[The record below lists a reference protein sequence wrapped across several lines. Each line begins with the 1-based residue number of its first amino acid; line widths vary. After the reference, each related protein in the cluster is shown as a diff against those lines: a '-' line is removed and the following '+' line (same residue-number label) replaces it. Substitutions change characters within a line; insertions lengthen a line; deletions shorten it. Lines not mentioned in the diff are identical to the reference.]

1 MIQSSLYRAL
11 NKGFDYQILA
21 CKDFKESELAKE
33 VISYFKPNTKA
44 ILFPEFRA
52 KKNDDLR
59 SFFEEFLQLLGG
71 LREFYQALENKQE
84 AIIIAPISALLHPLP
99 KKELLESFKITL
111 LEKYNLKDLKDKLF
125 YYGYEILDLVEVE
138 GEASFR
144 GDIVDIYAP
153 NSKAYRLS
161 FFDTECESIK
171 EFDPTTQMS
180 LKEDLLEI
188 EIPPTLF
195 SLDEPSYKD
204 LKTKVEQSPLN
215 SFSKDLTSFGL
226 WFLGEKANDLLHA
239 YKSVIS
245 PKALEEIQE
254 LASLNELDCERFKSL
269 KVLENAQGYE
279 DLEIHAHAL
288 EGFIALHSNHKIT
301 LLAPN
306 KTILDNVLG
315 TIKKSNMDNVLGTIE
330 KSNMECV
337 IAPFVLNFKTPD
349 GIFIS
354 LNSFERKKK
363 RQKSKLA
370 LNELNPGEWVVHDD
384 YGVGVF
390 SQLVQHSVLGS
401 KRDFLEIAY
410 LGEDKL
416 LLPVEN
422 LHLIARY
429 VAQSDSVPVKDRL
442 GKGSFLK
449 LKAKVRTKLLEIAG
463 KIIELAA
470 ERNLILGKKMDTH
483 LAELEVFKSHAGFEY
498 TSDQEKAIA
507 EISKDLSSKRVMD
520 RLLSGDVGFGKT
532 EVAMHAIFCAFLNGF
547 QSVLVVPT
555 TLLAHQHF
563 ETLRARFENFGVK
576 VARLD
581 RYASEKNKLLKAV
594 ELGLIDVLVGTHA
607 ILGAK
612 FKNLGLVVVDE
623 EHKFGVKQKEAL
635 KELSKSV
642 HFLSMSATP
651 IPRTLNMALS
661 QIKSISSLKTP
672 PTDRKPSR
680 TFLKEKNDELLK
692 EIIYRELRRNGQIF
706 YIHNH
711 IASISKVKTKLENL
725 IPKLKIAILHSQI
738 NANKSEEI
746 MLEFAKGNYQVLLCT
761 SIVESGIH
769 LPNAN
774 TIIIDNAQNFG
785 LADLHQLRGRV
796 GRGKKEGFCYFLIE
810 DQKSLNEQALKR
822 LLALEKNS
830 YLGSGESIAY
840 HDLEI
845 RGGGNLLGQDQSGHI
860 KNIGYALYTRMLEDA
875 IYELSG
881 GKKRLEKSVEIQLG
895 VSAFLNP
902 ELIASDSLRLDL
914 YRRLSLCENVDEVGQ
929 IHEEI
934 EDRFGKIDDLSAQ
947 FLQIIT
953 LKILAN
959 QLGILKLSNFN
970 QNITLTYSDEKK
982 ESLKAPSKDDND
994 ILETLL
1000 KHLRAQISLKQR

>member
-1 MIQSSLYRAL
+1 MIQSSLYKAL

-21 CKDFKESELAKE
+21 CKDFKESKLAKE
-33 VISYFKPNTKA
+33 VISYLKPNIKA
-44 ILFPEFRA
+44 VLFPEFRA

-84 AIIIAPISALLHPLP
+84 VIIIAPISALLHPLP

-144 GDIVDIYAP
+144 GDIVDIYIP

-161 FFDTECESIK
+161 FFDAECESIK
-171 EFDPTTQMS
+171 ELDPTTQMS

-226 WFLGEKANDLLHA
+226 WFLGEKAQDLLSV

-254 LASLNELDCERFKSL
+254 LASLNELDCERFKFL

-306 KTILDNVLG
+306 KTILDNAVSAL
-315 TIKKSNMDNVLGTIE
+315 E

-349 GIFIS
+349 RIFIS

-370 LNELNPGEWVVHDD
+370 LNELNAGEWVVHDD

-507 EISKDLSSKRVMD
+507 EISRDLSSHRVMD

-547 QSVLVVPT
+547 QSALVVPT

-581 RYASEKNKLLKAV
+581 RYIKTSEKSKLLKAV
-594 ELGLIDVLVGTHA
+594 ELGQVDALIGTHA
-607 ILGAK
+607 ILGTK
-612 FKNLGLVVVDE
+612 FKNLGLMVVDE

-661 QIKSISSLKTP
+661 QIKGISSLKTP

-692 EIIYRELRRNGQIF
+692 EIIYRELRRKGQIF

-711 IASISKVKTKLENL
+711 IASISKVKTKLEEL

-738 NANKSEEI
+738 NANESEEI

-810 DQKSLNEQALKR
+810 DQKNLNEQALKR

-934 EDRFGKIDDLSAQ
+934 EDRFGKMDDLSAQ

-959 QLGILKLSNFN
+959 QLGIIKLSNFN
-970 QNITLTYSDEKK
+970 QNITLTYSDEHK

-1000 KHLRAQISLKQR
+1000 KHLRAQISLKRR

>member
-11 NKGFDYQILA
+11 NKDFDYQILA
-21 CKDFKESELAKE
+21 CKDFKESKLAKE

-44 ILFPEFRA
+44 VLFPEFRA

-84 AIIIAPISALLHPLP
+84 TIIIAPISALLHPLP

-171 EFDPTTQMS
+171 ELDPTTQMS

-215 SFSKDLTSFGL
+215 SFSKDLASFGL
-226 WFLGEKANDLLHA
+226 WFLGEKANDLLHT
-239 YKSVIS
+239 YKSIIS

-254 LASLNELDCERFKSL
+254 LASLNELDDERFKLL

-306 KTILDNVLG
+306 KTILDNAISVLER
-315 TIKKSNMDNVLGTIE
+315 SNI
-330 KSNMECV
+330 ECV
-337 IAPFVLNFKTPD
+337 IAPFVLNFRTPD

-429 VAQSDSVPVKDRL
+429 VAQSDSVPAKDRL

-470 ERNLILGKKMDTH
+470 ERNLILGKKMDVH

-507 EISKDLSSKRVMD
+507 EISKDLSSHRVMD

-547 QSVLVVPT
+547 QSALVVPT

-581 RYASEKNKLLKAV
+581 RYIKTSEKNKLLKAV
-594 ELGLIDVLVGTHA
+594 ELGQVDALIGTHA
-607 ILGAK
+607 ILGTK

-635 KELSKSV
+635 KELSKNV

-661 QIKSISSLKTP
+661 QIKGISSLKTP

-810 DQKSLNEQALKR
+810 DQKNLNEQALKR

-970 QNITLTYSDEKK
+970 QNITLTYNDEHK

-1000 KHLRAQISLKQR
+1000 KHLRAQISLKRR

>member
-1 MIQSSLYRAL
+1 MIQSSLYGAL

-84 AIIIAPISALLHPLP
+84 VIIIAPISALLHPLP
-99 KKELLESFKITL
+99 KKELLESSKITL

-161 FFDTECESIK
+161 FFDMECESIK

-195 SLDEPSYKD
+195 SLNEQSYKD
-204 LKTKVEQSPLN
+204 LKTKVEQSPLS

-254 LASLNELDCERFKSL
+254 LASLNELDCERFKFL
-269 KVLENAQGYE
+269 KVLENPQGYE
-279 DLEIHAHAL
+279 DLEIHAYAL
-288 EGFIALHSNHKIT
+288 EGFIALHSHHKIT

-306 KTILDNVLG
+306 KTILDNAISAL
-315 TIKKSNMDNVLGTIE
+315 E
-330 KSNMECV
+330 KSHIECV

-370 LNELNPGEWVVHDD
+370 LNELNVGEWVVHDD

-410 LGEDKL
+410 FGEDKL

-429 VAQSDSVPVKDRL
+429 VAQSDSVPTKDRL

-449 LKAKVRTKLLEIAG
+449 LKAKVKTKLLEIAG

-507 EISKDLSSKRVMD
+507 EILKDLSSKRVMD

-547 QSVLVVPT
+547 QSALVVPT

-661 QIKSISSLKTP
+661 QIKGISSLKIP

-692 EIIYRELRRNGQIF
+692 EIIHRELRRNGQIF

-711 IASISKVKTKLENL
+711 IASISKVKTKLEDL

-738 NANKSEEI
+738 NAHESEET

-881 GKKRLEKSVEIQLG
+881 GKKRLEKSVEIQLS

-914 YRRLSLCENVDEVGQ
+914 YRRLSLCENTDEVGQ

-959 QLGILKLSNFN
+959 QLGIIKLSNFN
-970 QNITLTYSDEKK
+970 QNITITYSDEKK

-1000 KHLRAQISLKQR
+1000 KHLRAQISLKRH

>member
-195 SLDEPSYKD
+195 SLNEPSYKD

-245 PKALEEIQE
+245 PRALEEIQE
-254 LASLNELDCERFKSL
+254 LASLNELDGERFKFL
-269 KVLENAQGYE
+269 KVLENPQGYE

-288 EGFIALHSNHKIT
+288 ESFIALHSNRKIT

-306 KTILDNVLG
+306 KTILDNAISVL
-315 TIKKSNMDNVLGTIE
+315 E
-330 KSNMECV
+330 KSHIECV

-370 LNELNPGEWVVHDD
+370 LNELNAGEWVVHDD

-410 LGEDKL
+410 WGEDKL

-429 VAQSDSVPVKDRL
+429 VAQSDSVPTKDRL

-449 LKAKVRTKLLEIAG
+449 LKAKVKTKLLEIAS

-470 ERNLILGKKMDTH
+470 ERNLILGKKMGTH
-483 LAELEVFKSHAGFEY
+483 LAELEIFKSHAGFEY

-547 QSVLVVPT
+547 QSALVVPT

-661 QIKSISSLKTP
+661 QIKGISSLKIP

-692 EIIYRELRRNGQIF
+692 EIIHRELRRNGQIF

-711 IASISKVKTKLENL
+711 IASISKVKTKLEDL

-738 NANKSEEI
+738 NAHESEEI

-881 GKKRLEKSVEIQLG
+881 GKKRLEKSVEIQLS

-914 YRRLSLCENVDEVGQ
+914 YRRLSLCENTDEVGQ

-959 QLGILKLSNFN
+959 QLGIIKLSNFN
-970 QNITLTYSDEKK
+970 QNITITYSDEKK

-1000 KHLRAQISLKQR
+1000 KHLCAQISLKWH

>member
-1 MIQSSLYRAL
+1 MIQSSLYGAL

-84 AIIIAPISALLHPLP
+84 AIIIAPISTLLHPLP

-161 FFDTECESIK
+161 FFDMECESIK

-180 LKEDLLEI
+180 LKEDLLEV

-195 SLDEPSYKD
+195 SLNEQSYKD

-254 LASLNELDCERFKSL
+254 LTSLNELDNERFKFL
-269 KVLENAQGYE
+269 KVLENPQGYE

-288 EGFIALHSNHKIT
+288 ESFIALHSNRKIT

-306 KTILDNVLG
+306 KTILDNAISAL
-315 TIKKSNMDNVLGTIE
+315 E
-330 KSNMECV
+330 KSHIECV

-370 LNELNPGEWVVHDD
+370 LNELNAGEWVVHDD

-410 LGEDKL
+410 WGEDKL

-429 VAQSDSVPVKDRL
+429 VAQSDSVPIKDRL
-442 GKGSFLK
+442 GKGNFLK
-449 LKAKVRTKLLEIAG
+449 LKAKVKTKLLEIAS

-483 LAELEVFKSHAGFEY
+483 LAELEIFKSHAGFEY

-507 EISKDLSSKRVMD
+507 EISKDLSSKKVME

-547 QSVLVVPT
+547 QSALVVPT

-607 ILGAK
+607 IFCAK

-661 QIKSISSLKTP
+661 QIKGISSLKIP

-692 EIIYRELRRNGQIF
+692 EIIHRELRRNGQIF

-711 IASISKVKTKLENL
+711 IASISKVKTKLEDL

-738 NANKSEEI
+738 NAHESEEI

-881 GKKRLEKSVEIQLG
+881 GKKRLEKSVEIQLS

-914 YRRLSLCENVDEVGQ
+914 YRRLSLCENTDEVGQ

-959 QLGILKLSNFN
+959 QLGVIKLSNFN
-970 QNITLTYSDEKK
+970 QNITITYSDEKK

-1000 KHLRAQISLKQR
+1000 KHLRAQISLKRH

>member
-11 NKGFDYQILA
+11 NEGFDYQILA

-33 VISYFKPNTKA
+33 VISYFKPNIKA

-84 AIIIAPISALLHPLP
+84 TIIIAPISALLHPLP

-171 EFDPTTQMS
+171 ELDPTTQMS

-226 WFLGEKANDLLHA
+226 WFLGEKAQDLLSV

-254 LASLNELDCERFKSL
+254 LASLNELDCERFKFL

-288 EGFIALHSNHKIT
+288 EGFIALHSHHKIT

-306 KTILDNVLG
+306 KTILDNAISALER
-315 TIKKSNMDNVLGTIE
+315 S
-330 KSNMECV
+330 SMECV

-429 VAQSDSVPVKDRL
+429 VAQSDSVPAKDRL

-449 LKAKVRTKLLEIAG
+449 LKAKVRTKLLEIAS

-470 ERNLILGKKMDTH
+470 ERNLILGKKMDVH

-547 QSVLVVPT
+547 QSALVVPT

-563 ETLRARFENFGVK
+563 ETLRVRFENLGVK

-594 ELGLIDVLVGTHA
+594 ELGLVDVLVGTHA

-661 QIKSISSLKTP
+661 QIKGISSLKTP

-711 IASISKVKTKLENL
+711 IASISKVKTKLEEL

-934 EDRFGKIDDLSAQ
+934 EDRFGKMDDLSAQ

-970 QNITLTYSDEKK
+970 QNITLTYNNEHK

-1000 KHLRAQISLKQR
+1000 KHLRAQISLKRR

>member
-21 CKDFKESELAKE
+21 CKDFKESKLAKE
-33 VISYFKPNTKA
+33 VISYFKPNIKA
-44 ILFPEFRA
+44 VLFPEFRA

-84 AIIIAPISALLHPLP
+84 TIIIAPISALLHPLP

-171 EFDPTTQMS
+171 ELDPTTQMS

-195 SLDEPSYKD
+195 SLDESSYKD

-245 PKALEEIQE
+245 PRALEEIQE
-254 LASLNELDCERFKSL
+254 LASLNELDCERFNFL
-269 KVLENAQGYE
+269 KVLENVQGYE

-306 KTILDNVLG
+306 KTILDNAISTLER
-315 TIKKSNMDNVLGTIE
+315 SNI
-330 KSNMECV
+330 ECV

-349 GIFIS
+349 RIFIS

-390 SQLVQHSVLGS
+390 SQLIQHSVLGS

-429 VAQSDSVPVKDRL
+429 VAQSDSVPAKDRL

-547 QSVLVVPT
+547 QSALVVPT

-594 ELGLIDVLVGTHA
+594 ELGLVDVLVGTHA

-661 QIKSISSLKTP
+661 QIKGISSLKTP

-711 IASISKVKTKLENL
+711 IASISKVKTKLEGL

-738 NANKSEEI
+738 NANESEEI
-746 MLEFAKGNYQVLLCT
+746 MLEFAKGSYQVLLCT

-959 QLGILKLSNFN
+959 QLGIIKLSNFN

-1000 KHLRAQISLKQR
+1000 KHLRAQISLKRR

>member
-44 ILFPEFRA
+44 ILFPEFKA

-84 AIIIAPISALLHPLP
+84 TIIIAPISALLHPLP

-171 EFDPTTQMS
+171 EFDPITQMS

-254 LASLNELDCERFKSL
+254 LASLNELDGERFKSL

-288 EGFIALHSNHKIT
+288 EGFIALHSNRKIT

-306 KTILDNVLG
+306 KTILDNAISTLERSH
-315 TIKKSNMDNVLGTIE
+315 I
-330 KSNMECV
+330 ECV

-429 VAQSDSVPVKDRL
+429 VAQSDSVPIKDRL

-547 QSVLVVPT
+547 QSALVVPT

-594 ELGLIDVLVGTHA
+594 ELGLVDVLVGTHA

-661 QIKSISSLKTP
+661 QIKGISSLKTP

-711 IASISKVKTKLENL
+711 IASISKVKTKLEEL

-830 YLGSGESIAY
+830 YLGSGESVAY

-914 YRRLSLCENVDEVGQ
+914 YRRLSLCENTDEVGQ

-959 QLGILKLSNFN
+959 QLGIIKLSNFN
-970 QNITLTYSDEKK
+970 QNITITYSDEHK

-1000 KHLRAQISLKQR
+1000 KHLRAQISLKRR

>member
-171 EFDPTTQMS
+171 EFDPITQMS

-254 LASLNELDCERFKSL
+254 LASLNELDGERFKSL

-288 EGFIALHSNHKIT
+288 EGFIALHSHHKIT

-306 KTILDNVLG
+306 KTILDNAIGALER
-315 TIKKSNMDNVLGTIE
+315 SSIE
-330 KSNMECV
+330 RV

-390 SQLVQHSVLGS
+390 SQLIQHSVLGS

-410 LGEDKL
+410 WGEDKL

-429 VAQSDSVPVKDRL
+429 VAQSDSVPAKDRL

-547 QSVLVVPT
+547 QSALVVPT
-555 TLLAHQHF
+555 TLLVHQHF

-594 ELGLIDVLVGTHA
+594 ELGLVDVLVGTHA

-661 QIKSISSLKTP
+661 QIKGISSLKTP

-692 EIIYRELRRNGQIF
+692 EIICRELRRNGQIF

-711 IASISKVKTKLENL
+711 IASISKVKTKLEDL

-738 NANKSEEI
+738 NANESEEI

-914 YRRLSLCENVDEVGQ
+914 YRRLSLCENTDEVGQ

-959 QLGILKLSNFN
+959 QLGIIKLSNFN
-970 QNITLTYSDEKK
+970 QNITITYSDEKK

-1000 KHLRAQISLKQR
+1000 KHLRAQISLKWH

>member
-33 VISYFKPNTKA
+33 VISYFKPNIKA

-111 LEKYNLKDLKDKLF
+111 LEKYNLKDLKNKLF
-125 YYGYEILDLVEVE
+125 YYGYEIVDLVEVE

-144 GDIVDIYAP
+144 GDIVDIYVP

-161 FFDTECESIK
+161 FFDMECESIK

-180 LKEDLLEI
+180 LKEDWLEI

-204 LKTKVEQSPLN
+204 LKTKVEQSPFN

-245 PKALEEIQE
+245 PRALEEIQE
-254 LASLNELDCERFKSL
+254 LTSLNELDGERFKFL
-269 KVLENAQGYE
+269 KVLESPQGYE

-288 EGFIALHSNHKIT
+288 ESFIALHSNRKIT

-306 KTILDNVLG
+306 KTILDNAISAL
-315 TIKKSNMDNVLGTIE
+315 E
-330 KSNMECV
+330 KSHIECV

-370 LNELNPGEWVVHDD
+370 LNELNAGEWVVHDD

-410 LGEDKL
+410 WGEDKL

-429 VAQSDSVPVKDRL
+429 VAQSDSVPTKDRL

-449 LKAKVRTKLLEIAG
+449 LKAKVKTKLLEIAS

-483 LAELEVFKSHAGFEY
+483 LAELEIFKSHAGFEY

-507 EISKDLSSKRVMD
+507 EILKDLSSKRVMD

-532 EVAMHAIFCAFLNGF
+532 EVAMHAIFCVFLNGF
-547 QSVLVVPT
+547 QSALVVPT

-581 RYASEKNKLLKAV
+581 RYASGKNKLLKAV

-661 QIKSISSLKTP
+661 QIKSISSLKIP

-692 EIIYRELRRNGQIF
+692 EIIHRELRRNGQIF

-711 IASISKVKTKLENL
+711 IASISKVKTKLEDL

-738 NANKSEEI
+738 NAHESEET

-881 GKKRLEKSVEIQLG
+881 GKKRLEKSVEIQLS

-902 ELIASDSLRLDL
+902 ELIGSDSLRLDL
-914 YRRLSLCENVDEVGQ
+914 YRRLSLCENTDEVGQ

-959 QLGILKLSNFN
+959 QLGIIKLSNFN
-970 QNITLTYSDEKK
+970 QNITITYSDEKK

-1000 KHLRAQISLKQR
+1000 KHLRTQISLKRH

>member
-84 AIIIAPISALLHPLP
+84 TIIIAPISALLHPLP

-161 FFDTECESIK
+161 FFDMECESIK

-195 SLDEPSYKD
+195 SLNEQSYKD

-254 LASLNELDCERFKSL
+254 LASLNELDNERFKFL
-269 KVLENAQGYE
+269 KVLENPQGYE

-288 EGFIALHSNHKIT
+288 ESFIALHSNRKIT

-306 KTILDNVLG
+306 KTILDNAISTL
-315 TIKKSNMDNVLGTIE
+315 E
-330 KSNMECV
+330 KSHIECV

-370 LNELNPGEWVVHDD
+370 LNELNAGEWVVHDD

-410 LGEDKL
+410 WGEDKL

-429 VAQSDSVPVKDRL
+429 VAQSDSVPTKDRL

-449 LKAKVRTKLLEIAG
+449 LKAKVKTKLLEIAS

-483 LAELEVFKSHAGFEY
+483 LAELEIFKSHAGFEY

-547 QSVLVVPT
+547 QSALVVPT

-563 ETLRARFENFGVK
+563 ETLRTRFENFGVK

-607 ILGAK
+607 IFCTK

-661 QIKSISSLKTP
+661 QIKGISSLKIP

-692 EIIYRELRRNGQIF
+692 EIIHRELRRNGQIF

-711 IASISKVKTKLENL
+711 IASISKVKTKLEDL

-738 NANKSEEI
+738 NAHESEET

-881 GKKRLEKSVEIQLG
+881 GKKRLEKSVEIQLS

-914 YRRLSLCENVDEVGQ
+914 YRRLSLCENTDEVGQ

-959 QLGILKLSNFN
+959 QLGIIKLSNFN
-970 QNITLTYSDEKK
+970 QNITITYSGEKK

-1000 KHLRAQISLKQR
+1000 KHLHAQISLKRH

>member
-21 CKDFKESELAKE
+21 CKDFKESKLAKE
-33 VISYFKPNTKA
+33 VISYFKPNIKA
-44 ILFPEFRA
+44 VLFPEFRA

-84 AIIIAPISALLHPLP
+84 TIIIAPISALLHPLP

-171 EFDPTTQMS
+171 EFDPITQMS

-254 LASLNELDCERFKSL
+254 LASLNELDGERFKSL

-306 KTILDNVLG
+306 KTILDNAISVL
-315 TIKKSNMDNVLGTIE
+315 E
-330 KSNMECV
+330 KSHIECV

-390 SQLVQHSVLGS
+390 SQLIQHSVLGS

-429 VAQSDSVPVKDRL
+429 VAQSDSVPAKDRL

-449 LKAKVRTKLLEIAG
+449 LKAKVRAKLLEIAG

-483 LAELEVFKSHAGFEY
+483 LAELEVFKSRAGFEY

-547 QSVLVVPT
+547 QSTLVVPT

-594 ELGLIDVLVGTHA
+594 ELGQVDALIGTHA

-661 QIKSISSLKTP
+661 QIKGISSLKTP

-711 IASISKVKTKLENL
+711 IASISKVKTKLEEL

-860 KNIGYALYTRMLEDA
+860 KNIGYALYTHMLEDA

-959 QLGILKLSNFN
+959 QLGIIKLSNFN
-970 QNITLTYSDEKK
+970 QNITLTYSDEHDEHK

-1000 KHLRAQISLKQR
+1000 KHLRAQISLKRR

>member
-33 VISYFKPNTKA
+33 VISYFKPNIKA

-84 AIIIAPISALLHPLP
+84 TIIIAPISALLHPLP

-144 GDIVDIYAP
+144 GDIVDIYVP

-161 FFDTECESIK
+161 FFDAECESIK
-171 EFDPTTQMS
+171 ELDPTTQMS

-226 WFLGEKANDLLHA
+226 WFLGEKAQGLLSV

-245 PKALEEIQE
+245 PRALEEIQE
-254 LASLNELDCERFKSL
+254 LASLNELDCECFKFL

-288 EGFIALHSNHKIT
+288 ESFIALHSNHKIT

-315 TIKKSNMDNVLGTIE
+315 TIE
-330 KSNMECV
+330 KSSMECV

-370 LNELNPGEWVVHDD
+370 LNELNAGEWVVHDD

-449 LKAKVRTKLLEIAG
+449 LKAKVRAKLLEIAG

-470 ERNLILGKKMDTH
+470 ERNLILGKKMDVH
-483 LAELEVFKSHAGFEY
+483 LAELEVFKSHTGFEY

-507 EISKDLSSKRVMD
+507 EISRDLSSHRVMD

-547 QSVLVVPT
+547 QSALVVPT

-594 ELGLIDVLVGTHA
+594 ELGQVDVLVGTHA

-661 QIKSISSLKTP
+661 QIKGISSLKTP

-692 EIIYRELRRNGQIF
+692 EIIHRELRRNGQIF

-711 IASISKVKTKLENL
+711 IASISKVKTKLEEL

-738 NANKSEEI
+738 NANESEEI

-810 DQKSLNEQALKR
+810 DQKNLNEQALKR

-959 QLGILKLSNFN
+959 QLGIIKLSNFN
-970 QNITLTYSDEKK
+970 QNITLTYSDEHK

-1000 KHLRAQISLKQR
+1000 KHLRAQISLKRR

>member
-1 MIQSSLYRAL
+1 MIQSSLYGAL

-161 FFDTECESIK
+161 FFDMECESIK

-254 LASLNELDCERFKSL
+254 LASLNELDGERFKFL
-269 KVLENAQGYE
+269 KVLENPQGYE

-288 EGFIALHSNHKIT
+288 ESFIALHSNRKIT

-306 KTILDNVLG
+306 KTILDNAISAL
-315 TIKKSNMDNVLGTIE
+315 E
-330 KSNMECV
+330 KSHIECV

-370 LNELNPGEWVVHDD
+370 LNELNAGEWVVHDD

-410 LGEDKL
+410 WGEDKL

-429 VAQSDSVPVKDRL
+429 VAQSDSVPTKDRL

-449 LKAKVRTKLLEIAG
+449 LKAKVKTKLLEIAS

-507 EISKDLSSKRVMD
+507 EISKDLSSNRVMD

-547 QSVLVVPT
+547 QSALVVPT
-555 TLLAHQHF
+555 TLLVHQHF

-607 ILGAK
+607 IFCTK

-661 QIKSISSLKTP
+661 QIKGISSLKIP

-692 EIIYRELRRNGQIF
+692 EIIHRELRRNGQIF

-711 IASISKVKTKLENL
+711 IASISKVKTKLEDL

-738 NANKSEEI
+738 NAHESEEI

-881 GKKRLEKSVEIQLG
+881 GKKRLEKSVEIQLS

-914 YRRLSLCENVDEVGQ
+914 YRRLSLCENTDEVGQ

-959 QLGILKLSNFN
+959 QLGIIKLSNFN
-970 QNITLTYSDEKK
+970 QNITITYSDEKK

-1000 KHLRAQISLKQR
+1000 KHLRAQISLKRH

>member
-1 MIQSSLYRAL
+1 MIQSSLYGAL

-161 FFDTECESIK
+161 FFDMECESIK

-195 SLDEPSYKD
+195 SLNEQSYKD

-254 LASLNELDCERFKSL
+254 LTSLNELDGERFKFL
-269 KVLENAQGYE
+269 KVLENPQGYE

-288 EGFIALHSNHKIT
+288 ESFIALHSNRKIT

-306 KTILDNVLG
+306 KTILDNAISAL
-315 TIKKSNMDNVLGTIE
+315 E
-330 KSNMECV
+330 KSHIECV

-363 RQKSKLA
+363 RQKSKLS
-370 LNELNPGEWVVHDD
+370 LNELNAGEWVVHDD

-410 LGEDKL
+410 WGEDKL

-429 VAQSDSVPVKDRL
+429 VAQSDSVPTKDRL

-449 LKAKVRTKLLEIAG
+449 LKAKVKTKLLEIAG

-547 QSVLVVPT
+547 QSALVVPT

-607 ILGAK
+607 IFCAK

-661 QIKSISSLKTP
+661 QIKGISSLKIP

-692 EIIYRELRRNGQIF
+692 EIIHRELRRNGQIF

-711 IASISKVKTKLENL
+711 IASISKVKTKLEDL

-738 NANKSEEI
+738 SAHESEEI

-860 KNIGYALYTRMLEDA
+860 KNIGYVLYTRMLEDA

-881 GKKRLEKSVEIQLG
+881 GKKRLEKSVEIQLS

-914 YRRLSLCENVDEVGQ
+914 YRRLSLCENIDEVGQ

-959 QLGILKLSNFN
+959 QLGIIKLSNFN
-970 QNITLTYSDEKK
+970 QNITIAYSDEKK

-1000 KHLRAQISLKQR
+1000 KHLRAQISLKRH

>member
-21 CKDFKESELAKE
+21 CKDLKESELAKE

-59 SFFEEFLQLLGG
+59 SFFEEFLQLLGD

-84 AIIIAPISALLHPLP
+84 TIIIAPISALLHPLP

-125 YYGYEILDLVEVE
+125 YYGYEIVDLVEVE

-180 LKEDLLEI
+180 LKEDWLEI

-204 LKTKVEQSPLN
+204 LKTKVEQSPFN

-254 LASLNELDCERFKSL
+254 LASLNELDCERFKLL
-269 KVLENAQGYE
+269 KVLENPQGYE

-288 EGFIALHSNHKIT
+288 ESFIALHSNRKIT

-306 KTILDNVLG
+306 KTILDNAVSALERNN
-315 TIKKSNMDNVLGTIE
+315 I
-330 KSNMECV
+330 ECV
-337 IAPFVLNFKTPD
+337 IAPFVLNFKTHD

-410 LGEDKL
+410 WGEDKL

-429 VAQSDSVPVKDRL
+429 VAQSDSVPIKDRL

-449 LKAKVRTKLLEIAG
+449 LKAKVRTKLLETAG

-470 ERNLILGKKMDTH
+470 ERNLILGKKMETH

-547 QSVLVVPT
+547 QSALVVPT

-594 ELGLIDVLVGTHA
+594 ELGQIDVLVGTHA

-651 IPRTLNMALS
+651 IPRTLNMVLS
-661 QIKSISSLKTP
+661 QIKGISSLKTP

-711 IASISKVKTKLENL
+711 IASISKVKTKLEEL

-738 NANKSEEI
+738 NANESEEI

-830 YLGSGESIAY
+830 YLGSGESVAY

-914 YRRLSLCENVDEVGQ
+914 YRRLSLCENTDEVGQ

-959 QLGILKLSNFN
+959 QLGIIKLSNFN
-970 QNITLTYSDEKK
+970 QNITITYSDEKK

-1000 KHLRAQISLKQR
+1000 KHLRAQISLKRR

>member
-84 AIIIAPISALLHPLP
+84 TIIIAPISALLHPLP

-161 FFDTECESIK
+161 FFDMECESIK

-195 SLDEPSYKD
+195 SLDERSYKD

-245 PKALEEIQE
+245 PRALEEIQE
-254 LASLNELDCERFKSL
+254 LASLNELDNERFKFL
-269 KVLENAQGYE
+269 KVLENPQGYE

-288 EGFIALHSNHKIT
+288 ESYIALHSNRKIT

-306 KTILDNVLG
+306 KTILDNAISAL
-315 TIKKSNMDNVLGTIE
+315 E
-330 KSNMECV
+330 KSHIECV

-370 LNELNPGEWVVHDD
+370 LNELNAGEWVVHDD

-410 LGEDKL
+410 WGEDKL

-429 VAQSDSVPVKDRL
+429 VAQSDSVPIKDRL

-449 LKAKVRTKLLEIAG
+449 LKAKVKTKLLEIAS

-547 QSVLVVPT
+547 QSALVVPT

-581 RYASEKNKLLKAV
+581 RYIKTSEKNKLLKAV
-594 ELGLIDVLVGTHA
+594 ELGQIDALIGTHA
-607 ILGAK
+607 IFCTK
-612 FKNLGLVVVDE
+612 FKNLGLMVVDE

-661 QIKSISSLKTP
+661 QIKGISSLKTP

-711 IASISKVKTKLENL
+711 IASISKVKTKLEDL

-738 NANKSEEI
+738 SAHESEEI

-810 DQKSLNEQALKR
+810 DQKSLNEQSLKR

-881 GKKRLEKSVEIQLG
+881 GKKRLEKSVEIQLS

-914 YRRLSLCENVDEVGQ
+914 YRRLSLCENTDEVGQ

-959 QLGILKLSNFN
+959 QLGIIKLSNFN
-970 QNITLTYSDEKK
+970 QNITITYSDEKK

-994 ILETLL
+994 ILGTLL
-1000 KHLRAQISLKQR
+1000 KHLRAQISLKRH

>member
-21 CKDFKESELAKE
+21 CKDFKESRLAKE

-44 ILFPEFRA
+44 VLFPEFRA

-171 EFDPTTQMS
+171 ELDPTTQMS
-180 LKEDLLEI
+180 LKEELLEI

-245 PKALEEIQE
+245 PRALEEIQE
-254 LASLNELDCERFKSL
+254 LAGLNELDYERFKFL

-306 KTILDNVLG
+306 KTILDNAISAL
-315 TIKKSNMDNVLGTIE
+315 E
-330 KSNMECV
+330 KSSMECV

-429 VAQSDSVPVKDRL
+429 VAQSDSVPAKDRL

-449 LKAKVRTKLLEIAG
+449 LKAKVRAKLLEIAG

-470 ERNLILGKKMDTH
+470 ERNLILGKKMDVH

-532 EVAMHAIFCAFLNGF
+532 EVAMHAIFCTFLNGF
-547 QSVLVVPT
+547 QSALVVPT

-594 ELGLIDVLVGTHA
+594 GLGQVDVLVGTHA

-612 FKNLGLVVVDE
+612 FKNLGLMVVDE

-661 QIKSISSLKTP
+661 QIKGISSLKTP

-711 IASISKVKTKLENL
+711 IASISKVKTKLEGL

-830 YLGSGESIAY
+830 YLGSGESVAY

-914 YRRLSLCENVDEVGQ
+914 YRRLSLCENTDEVGQ

-959 QLGILKLSNFN
+959 QLGIIKLSNFN
-970 QNITLTYSDEKK
+970 QNITLTYNDEHK

-1000 KHLRAQISLKQR
+1000 KHLHAQISLKRR

>member
-1 MIQSSLYRAL
+1 MIQSSLYGAL
-11 NKGFDYQILA
+11 NKGFDYQIFA

-195 SLDEPSYKD
+195 SLNEQSYKD

-254 LASLNELDCERFKSL
+254 LASLNELDGERFKFL
-269 KVLENAQGYE
+269 KVLENVQGYE

-288 EGFIALHSNHKIT
+288 ESFIALHSNRKIT

-306 KTILDNVLG
+306 KTILDNAISVL
-315 TIKKSNMDNVLGTIE
+315 E
-330 KSNMECV
+330 KSHIECV

-410 LGEDKL
+410 WGEDKL

-449 LKAKVRTKLLEIAG
+449 LKAKVKTKLLEIAS

-483 LAELEVFKSHAGFEY
+483 LAELEIFKSHAGFEY

-547 QSVLVVPT
+547 QSALVVPT

-607 ILGAK
+607 IFCAK

-661 QIKSISSLKTP
+661 QIKGISSLKIP

-692 EIIYRELRRNGQIF
+692 EIIHRELRRNGQIF

-711 IASISKVKTKLENL
+711 IASISKVKTKLEDL

-738 NANKSEEI
+738 SAHESEEI

-881 GKKRLEKSVEIQLG
+881 GKKRLEKSVEIQLS

-914 YRRLSLCENVDEVGQ
+914 YRRLSLCENIDEVGQ

-959 QLGILKLSNFN
+959 QLGIIKLSNFN
-970 QNITLTYSDEKK
+970 QNITIAYSDEKK

-1000 KHLRAQISLKQR
+1000 KHLRAQISLKRH

>member
-21 CKDFKESELAKE
+21 CKDFKESKLAKE

-71 LREFYQALENKQE
+71 LREFYQALEDKQE
-84 AIIIAPISALLHPLP
+84 VIIIAPISALLHPLP

-171 EFDPTTQMS
+171 ELDPTTQMS

-226 WFLGEKANDLLHA
+226 WFLGEKAQDLPSV

-245 PKALEEIQE
+245 PRALEEIQE
-254 LASLNELDCERFKSL
+254 LASLNELDYERFKSL

-288 EGFIALHSNHKIT
+288 EGFIALHSNRKIT

-306 KTILDNVLG
+306 KTILDNAISALERSS
-315 TIKKSNMDNVLGTIE
+315 I
-330 KSNMECV
+330 ECV

-429 VAQSDSVPVKDRL
+429 VAQSDSVPAKDRL

-449 LKAKVRTKLLEIAG
+449 LKAKVKTKLLEIAG

-507 EISKDLSSKRVMD
+507 EISKDLSSRRVMD

-547 QSVLVVPT
+547 QSALVVPT

-563 ETLRARFENFGVK
+563 ETLRARFENFGVR

-594 ELGLIDVLVGTHA
+594 ELGLVDVLVGTHA
-607 ILGAK
+607 ILGTK

-661 QIKSISSLKTP
+661 QIKGISSLKTP

-711 IASISKVKTKLENL
+711 IASISKVKTKLEDL

-738 NANKSEEI
+738 NANESEEI

-895 VSAFLNP
+895 VNAFLNP

-914 YRRLSLCENVDEVGQ
+914 YRRLSLCENTDEVGQ

-959 QLGILKLSNFN
+959 QLGIIKLSNFN
-970 QNITLTYSDEKK
+970 QNITLTYGDEKK

-1000 KHLRAQISLKQR
+1000 KHLRAQIFLKRR

>member
-21 CKDFKESELAKE
+21 CKNFKESELAKE
-33 VISYFKPNTKA
+33 VISYFKPNIKA

-84 AIIIAPISALLHPLP
+84 TIIIAPISALLHPLP

-171 EFDPTTQMS
+171 ELDPTTQMS

-254 LASLNELDCERFKSL
+254 LASLNELDYERFKFL

-288 EGFIALHSNHKIT
+288 EGFIALHSHHKIT

-306 KTILDNVLG
+306 KTILDNAISALER
-315 TIKKSNMDNVLGTIE
+315 SNI
-330 KSNMECV
+330 ECV

-429 VAQSDSVPVKDRL
+429 VAQSDSVPAKDRL

-470 ERNLILGKKMDTH
+470 ERNLILGKKMDVH

-547 QSVLVVPT
+547 QSALVVPT

-594 ELGLIDVLVGTHA
+594 ELGQVDALIGTHA

-661 QIKSISSLKTP
+661 QIKGISSLKTP

-692 EIIYRELRRNGQIF
+692 EIIHRELRRNGQIF

-711 IASISKVKTKLENL
+711 IASISKVKTKLEEL

-738 NANKSEEI
+738 NANESEEI

-914 YRRLSLCENVDEVGQ
+914 YRRLSLCENTDEVGQ

-959 QLGILKLSNFN
+959 QLGIIKLSNFN
-970 QNITLTYSDEKK
+970 QNITITYSGEKK
-982 ESLKAPSKDDND
+982 EGLKAPSKDDND

-1000 KHLRAQISLKQR
+1000 KHLHAQISLKRR

>member
-1 MIQSSLYRAL
+1 MIQSSLYKAL
-11 NKGFDYQILA
+11 NEGFDYQILA

-33 VISYFKPNTKA
+33 VISYVKPNIKA
-44 ILFPEFRA
+44 VLFPEFRA

-84 AIIIAPISALLHPLP
+84 TIIIAPISALLHPLP

-171 EFDPTTQMS
+171 ELDPTTQMS

-226 WFLGEKANDLLHA
+226 WFLGEKAQDLLSV

-245 PKALEEIQE
+245 PRALEEIQE
-254 LASLNELDCERFKSL
+254 LASLNELDDERFKFL

-315 TIKKSNMDNVLGTIE
+315 AIE
-330 KSNMECV
+330 KSSMECV

-370 LNELNPGEWVVHDD
+370 LNELNAGEWVVHDD

-470 ERNLILGKKMDTH
+470 ERNLILGKKMDVH

-547 QSVLVVPT
+547 QSALVVPT

-594 ELGLIDVLVGTHA
+594 ELGLVDVLVGTHA

-661 QIKSISSLKTP
+661 QIKGISSLKTP

-711 IASISKVKTKLENL
+711 IASISKVKTKLEEL

-738 NANKSEEI
+738 NANESEEI

-774 TIIIDNAQNFG
+774 TIIIDNVQNFG

-881 GKKRLEKSVEIQLG
+881 GKKRLEKSVEIQLS

-914 YRRLSLCENVDEVGQ
+914 YRRLSLCENTDEVGQ

-959 QLGILKLSNFN
+959 QLGIIKLSNFN
-970 QNITLTYSDEKK
+970 QNITITYSDEHK

-1000 KHLRAQISLKQR
+1000 KHLRAQISLKRR

>member
-1 MIQSSLYRAL
+1 MIQSSLYGAL

-99 KKELLESFKITL
+99 KKELLESFKIIL

-161 FFDTECESIK
+161 FFDMECESIK

-195 SLDEPSYKD
+195 SLNEQSYKD

-254 LASLNELDCERFKSL
+254 LASLNELDGERFKFL
-269 KVLENAQGYE
+269 KVLENPQGYE

-288 EGFIALHSNHKIT
+288 ESFIALHSNRKIT

-306 KTILDNVLG
+306 KTILDNAISAL
-315 TIKKSNMDNVLGTIE
+315 E
-330 KSNMECV
+330 KSHIECV

-370 LNELNPGEWVVHDD
+370 LNELNAGEWVVHDD

-410 LGEDKL
+410 WGEDKL

-429 VAQSDSVPVKDRL
+429 VAQSDSVPIKDRL

-449 LKAKVRTKLLEIAG
+449 LKAKVKTKLLEIAS

-547 QSVLVVPT
+547 QSALVVPT

-607 ILGAK
+607 IFCAK

-661 QIKSISSLKTP
+661 QIKGISSLKIP

-692 EIIYRELRRNGQIF
+692 EIIHRELRRNGQIF

-711 IASISKVKTKLENL
+711 IASISKVKTKLEDL

-738 NANKSEEI
+738 STHESEEI

-774 TIIIDNAQNFG
+774 TIIIDNVQNFG

-830 YLGSGESIAY
+830 YLGSGESVAY
-840 HDLEI
+840 HDLDI

-881 GKKRLEKSVEIQLG
+881 GKKRLEKSVEIQLS

-914 YRRLSLCENVDEVGQ
+914 YRRLSLCENTDEVGQ

-959 QLGILKLSNFN
+959 QLGIIKLSNFN
-970 QNITLTYSDEKK
+970 QNITITYSDEKK

-1000 KHLRAQISLKQR
+1000 KHLRAQISLKRH

>member
-21 CKDFKESELAKE
+21 CKDFKESKLAKE
-33 VISYFKPNTKA
+33 VISYFKPNIKA
-44 ILFPEFRA
+44 VLFPEFRA

-84 AIIIAPISALLHPLP
+84 TIIIAPISALLHPLP

-171 EFDPTTQMS
+171 ELDPTTQMS

-204 LKTKVEQSPLN
+204 LKTKVEQSSLN

-226 WFLGEKANDLLHA
+226 WFLGEKAQDLLSV

-245 PKALEEIQE
+245 PRALEEIQE
-254 LASLNELDCERFKSL
+254 LASLNELNYERFKFL

-288 EGFIALHSNHKIT
+288 ESFIALHSNHKIT

-306 KTILDNVLG
+306 KTILDNAISAL
-315 TIKKSNMDNVLGTIE
+315 E
-330 KSNMECV
+330 KNSIECV

-370 LNELNPGEWVVHDD
+370 LNELNAGEWVVHDD

-429 VAQSDSVPVKDRL
+429 VAQSDSVPAKDRL

-449 LKAKVRTKLLEIAG
+449 LKAKVRTKLLEIAS

-470 ERNLILGKKMDTH
+470 ERNLILGKKMDVH

-547 QSVLVVPT
+547 QSALVVPT

-594 ELGLIDVLVGTHA
+594 ELGLVDVLVGTHA

-661 QIKSISSLKTP
+661 QIKGISSLKTP

-711 IASISKVKTKLENL
+711 IASISKVKTKLEEL

-738 NANKSEEI
+738 NANESEEI

-830 YLGSGESIAY
+830 YLGSGESVAY

-860 KNIGYALYTRMLEDA
+860 KNIGYVLYTRMLEDA

-914 YRRLSLCENVDEVGQ
+914 YRRLSLCENTDEVGQ

-959 QLGILKLSNFN
+959 QLGIIKLSNFN
-970 QNITLTYSDEKK
+970 QNITITYSDEKK

-1000 KHLRAQISLKQR
+1000 KHLRAQISLKWR

>member
-33 VISYFKPNTKA
+33 VISYFKPHIKA
-44 ILFPEFRA
+44 VLFPEFRA

-84 AIIIAPISALLHPLP
+84 VIIIAPIGALLHPLP

-171 EFDPTTQMS
+171 ELDPTTQMS

-226 WFLGEKANDLLHA
+226 WFLGEKAQDLLSV

-245 PKALEEIQE
+245 PRALEEIQE
-254 LASLNELDCERFKSL
+254 LASLNELDYERFKFL

-288 EGFIALHSNHKIT
+288 EGFIALHSNRKIM

-315 TIKKSNMDNVLGTIE
+315 AIE
-330 KSNMECV
+330 KSSMECV

-429 VAQSDSVPVKDRL
+429 VAQSDSVPAKDRL

-449 LKAKVRTKLLEIAG
+449 LKAKVRTKLLEIAS

-470 ERNLILGKKMDTH
+470 ERNLILGKKMDVH

-507 EISKDLSSKRVMD
+507 EISRDLSSKRVMD

-547 QSVLVVPT
+547 QSALVVPT

-594 ELGLIDVLVGTHA
+594 ELGLIDALIGTHA

-661 QIKSISSLKTP
+661 QIKGISSLKTP

-692 EIIYRELRRNGQIF
+692 EIIHRELRRNGQIF

-738 NANKSEEI
+738 NANESEEI

-881 GKKRLEKSVEIQLG
+881 GKKRLEKSVEIQLS

-959 QLGILKLSNFN
+959 QLGIIKLSNFN
-970 QNITLTYSDEKK
+970 QNITLTYNNEHK

-1000 KHLRAQISLKQR
+1000 KHLRAQISLKRR

>member
-21 CKDFKESELAKE
+21 CKDFKESKLAKE
-33 VISYFKPNTKA
+33 VISYFKPNIKA
-44 ILFPEFRA
+44 VLFPEFRV

-84 AIIIAPISALLHPLP
+84 TIIIAPISALLHPLP

-195 SLDEPSYKD
+195 SLDESSYKD

-245 PKALEEIQE
+245 PRALEEIQE
-254 LASLNELDCERFKSL
+254 LASLNELNYERFKFL

-288 EGFIALHSNHKIT
+288 EGFIALHSHHKIT

-306 KTILDNVLG
+306 KTILDNAISVL
-315 TIKKSNMDNVLGTIE
+315 E
-330 KSNMECV
+330 KSNIECV

-390 SQLVQHSVLGS
+390 SQLVQHSILGS

-594 ELGLIDVLVGTHA
+594 ELGQVDALIGTHA

-661 QIKSISSLKTP
+661 QIKGISSLKTP

-711 IASISKVKTKLENL
+711 IASISKVKTKLEEL

-738 NANKSEEI
+738 NAYKSEEI

-914 YRRLSLCENVDEVGQ
+914 YRRLSLCENTDEVGQ

-959 QLGILKLSNFN
+959 QLGIIKLSNFN
-970 QNITLTYSDEKK
+970 QNITLTYSDEHK

-1000 KHLRAQISLKQR
+1000 KHLRAQISLKRR

>member
-21 CKDFKESELAKE
+21 CKDFKESKLAKE
-33 VISYFKPNTKA
+33 VISYFKPNIKA
-44 ILFPEFRA
+44 VLFPEFRA

-84 AIIIAPISALLHPLP
+84 TIIIAPISALLHPLP

-195 SLDEPSYKD
+195 SLDESSYKD

-254 LASLNELDCERFKSL
+254 LASLNELDGERFKFL
-269 KVLENAQGYE
+269 KVLENPQGYE

-288 EGFIALHSNHKIT
+288 ESFIALHSNRKIT

-306 KTILDNVLG
+306 KTILDNA
-315 TIKKSNMDNVLGTIE
+315 ISAIE
-330 KSNMECV
+330 KSNIECV

-370 LNELNPGEWVVHDD
+370 LNELNAGEWVVHDD

-429 VAQSDSVPVKDRL
+429 VAQSDSVPIKDRL

-449 LKAKVRTKLLEIAG
+449 LKAKVKTKLLEIAG

-532 EVAMHAIFCAFLNGF
+532 EVAMHAIFCTFLNGF
-547 QSVLVVPT
+547 QSALVVPT

-594 ELGLIDVLVGTHA
+594 ELGLVDALVGTHA

-661 QIKSISSLKTP
+661 QIKGISSLKTP

-711 IASISKVKTKLENL
+711 IASISKVKTKLEEL

-738 NANKSEEI
+738 NAHESEEI

-914 YRRLSLCENVDEVGQ
+914 YRRLSLCENTDEVGQ

-934 EDRFGKIDDLSAQ
+934 EDRFGKIDDLSTQ

-959 QLGILKLSNFN
+959 QLGIIKLSNFN
-970 QNITLTYSDEKK
+970 QNITITYGDEKK

-1000 KHLRAQISLKQR
+1000 KHLRAQISLKRR

>member
-33 VISYFKPNTKA
+33 VISYVKPNTKA

-59 SFFEEFLQLLGG
+59 SFFEEFLQLLGA

-84 AIIIAPISALLHPLP
+84 TIIIAPISALLHPLP

-144 GDIVDIYAP
+144 GDIVDIYVP

-171 EFDPTTQMS
+171 EFDPTTQMG
-180 LKEDLLEI
+180 LKEELLEI

-226 WFLGEKANDLLHA
+226 WFLGEKANDLLCA

-245 PKALEEIQE
+245 PRALEEIQE

-288 EGFIALHSNHKIT
+288 EGFIALHSHHKIT

-306 KTILDNVLG
+306 KTILDNAISAL
-315 TIKKSNMDNVLGTIE
+315 E
-330 KSNMECV
+330 KSSMECV

-349 GIFIS
+349 RIFIS

-363 RQKSKLA
+363 HKKSKLA

-449 LKAKVRTKLLEIAG
+449 LKAKVKTKLLEIAS

-547 QSVLVVPT
+547 QSALVVPT

-563 ETLRARFENFGVK
+563 ETLRVRFENFGVK

-594 ELGLIDVLVGTHA
+594 ELGQVDVLVGTHA
-607 ILGAK
+607 ILGTK

-661 QIKSISSLKTP
+661 QIKGISSLKTP
-672 PTDRKPSR
+672 PTDRKHSR

-738 NANKSEEI
+738 NAHESEEI

-959 QLGILKLSNFN
+959 QLGIIKLSNFN
-970 QNITLTYSDEKK
+970 QNITLTYNDEHK

-1000 KHLRAQISLKQR
+1000 KHLRAQISLKRR

>member
-33 VISYFKPNTKA
+33 VISYFKPHIKA
-44 ILFPEFRA
+44 VLFPEFRA

-84 AIIIAPISALLHPLP
+84 TIIIAPISTLLHPLP

-144 GDIVDIYAP
+144 GDIVDIYVP

-171 EFDPTTQMS
+171 ELDPTTQMS
-180 LKEDLLEI
+180 LKEELLEI

-226 WFLGEKANDLLHA
+226 WFLGEKAQDLLSV

-245 PKALEEIQE
+245 PRALEEIQE
-254 LASLNELDCERFKSL
+254 LASLNELNYERFKLL

-306 KTILDNVLG
+306 KTILDNAISTLER
-315 TIKKSNMDNVLGTIE
+315 SNI
-330 KSNMECV
+330 ECV

-449 LKAKVRTKLLEIAG
+449 LKAKVRTKLLEIAS

-470 ERNLILGKKMDTH
+470 ERNLILGKKMDVH

-507 EISKDLSSKRVMD
+507 EISRDLSSKRVMD

-532 EVAMHAIFCAFLNGF
+532 EVAMHAIFCTFLNGF
-547 QSVLVVPT
+547 QSALVVPT

-563 ETLRARFENFGVK
+563 ETLRVRFENFGVK

-594 ELGLIDVLVGTHA
+594 ELGLVDVLVGTHA

-661 QIKSISSLKTP
+661 QIKGISSLKTP

-692 EIIYRELRRNGQIF
+692 EIIHRELRRNGQIF

-959 QLGILKLSNFN
+959 QLGIIKLSNFN
-970 QNITLTYSDEKK
+970 QNITLTYSDEHK

-1000 KHLRAQISLKQR
+1000 KHLRAQISLKRR

>member
-84 AIIIAPISALLHPLP
+84 TIIIAPISALLHPLP

-171 EFDPTTQMS
+171 ELDPITQMS

-195 SLDEPSYKD
+195 SLDESSYKD

-245 PKALEEIQE
+245 PRALEEIQE
-254 LASLNELDCERFKSL
+254 LASLNELDDERFKFL

-288 EGFIALHSNHKIT
+288 EGFIALHSHHKIT

-306 KTILDNVLG
+306 KTILDNAISAL
-315 TIKKSNMDNVLGTIE
+315 E
-330 KSNMECV
+330 KSNIECV

-349 GIFIS
+349 GVFIS

-429 VAQSDSVPVKDRL
+429 VAQSDSVPAKDRL

-507 EISKDLSSKRVMD
+507 EISKDLSSNRVMD

-547 QSVLVVPT
+547 QSALVVPT

-594 ELGLIDVLVGTHA
+594 ELGLIDALVGTHA

-661 QIKSISSLKTP
+661 QIKGISSLKTP

-711 IASISKVKTKLENL
+711 IASISKVKTKLEEL

-738 NANKSEEI
+738 NANESEEI

-810 DQKSLNEQALKR
+810 DQKNLNEQALKR

-860 KNIGYALYTRMLEDA
+860 KNIGYALYTCMLEDA

-959 QLGILKLSNFN
+959 QLGIIKLSNFN
-970 QNITLTYSDEKK
+970 QNITLTYNDEHK

-1000 KHLRAQISLKQR
+1000 KHLRAQISLKRR

>member
-33 VISYFKPNTKA
+33 VISYFRPNTKA

-59 SFFEEFLQLLGG
+59 SFFEEFLQLLGS

-171 EFDPTTQMS
+171 EFDPATQMS
-180 LKEDLLEI
+180 LKEDWLEI

-245 PKALEEIQE
+245 SKALEEIQE
-254 LASLNELDCERFKSL
+254 LASLNELDGERFKFL
-269 KVLENAQGYE
+269 KVLENPQGYE

-288 EGFIALHSNHKIT
+288 EGFIALHSNRKIT

-306 KTILDNVLG
+306 KTILDNAISALER
-315 TIKKSNMDNVLGTIE
+315 SNI
-330 KSNMECV
+330 ECV

-410 LGEDKL
+410 WGEDKL

-547 QSVLVVPT
+547 QSALVVPT

-563 ETLRARFENFGVK
+563 ETLRARFEKFGVK

-594 ELGLIDVLVGTHA
+594 ELGLVDVLVGTHA

-661 QIKSISSLKTP
+661 QIKGISSLKTP

-711 IASISKVKTKLENL
+711 IASISKVKTKLEEL

-738 NANKSEEI
+738 NANESEEI

-830 YLGSGESIAY
+830 YLGSGESVAY

-881 GKKRLEKSVEIQLG
+881 GKKGLEKSVEIQLG

-914 YRRLSLCENVDEVGQ
+914 YRRLSLCENTDEVGQ

-959 QLGILKLSNFN
+959 QLGIIKLSNFN
-970 QNITLTYSDEKK
+970 QNITITYSDEKK

-1000 KHLRAQISLKQR
+1000 KHLRAQISLKRR

>member
-171 EFDPTTQMS
+171 ELDPTTQMS

-226 WFLGEKANDLLHA
+226 WFLGEKAQDLLSV

-245 PKALEEIQE
+245 PRALEEIQE
-254 LASLNELDCERFKSL
+254 LASLNELNYERFKFL

-306 KTILDNVLG
+306 KTILDNAISTLER
-315 TIKKSNMDNVLGTIE
+315 SNI
-330 KSNMECV
+330 ECV

-354 LNSFERKKK
+354 LNSFEKKKK

-370 LNELNPGEWVVHDD
+370 LNELNSGEWVVHDD

-429 VAQSDSVPVKDRL
+429 VAQSDSVPAKDRL

-449 LKAKVRTKLLEIAG
+449 LKAKVRNKLLEIAG

-547 QSVLVVPT
+547 QSALVVPT

-581 RYASEKNKLLKAV
+581 RYVSEKNKLLKAV
-594 ELGLIDVLVGTHA
+594 ELGQVDVLVGTHA

-661 QIKSISSLKTP
+661 QIKGISSLKTP

-711 IASISKVKTKLENL
+711 IASISKVKTKLEDL

-738 NANKSEEI
+738 NANESEEI

-914 YRRLSLCENVDEVGQ
+914 YRRLSLCENTDEVGQ

-959 QLGILKLSNFN
+959 QLGIIKLSNFN
-970 QNITLTYSDEKK
+970 QNITITYSDEKK

-1000 KHLRAQISLKQR
+1000 KHLRAQISLKRR

>member
-33 VISYFKPNTKA
+33 VISYFKPNIKA
-44 ILFPEFRA
+44 VLFPEFRA

-84 AIIIAPISALLHPLP
+84 TIIITPISALLHPLP

-144 GDIVDIYAP
+144 GDIVDIYVP

-171 EFDPTTQMS
+171 ELDPTTQMS

-226 WFLGEKANDLLHA
+226 WFLGEKAQDLLSV

-245 PKALEEIQE
+245 PRALEEIQE
-254 LASLNELDCERFKSL
+254 LASLNELDYERFKFL

-306 KTILDNVLG
+306 KTILDNAISAL
-315 TIKKSNMDNVLGTIE
+315 E
-330 KSNMECV
+330 KSSIQCV

-390 SQLVQHSVLGS
+390 SQLIQHSVLGS

-429 VAQSDSVPVKDRL
+429 VAQSDSVPAKDRL

-470 ERNLILGKKMDTH
+470 ERNLILGKKMDVH

-507 EISKDLSSKRVMD
+507 EISKDLSSHRVMD

-547 QSVLVVPT
+547 QSALVVPT

-594 ELGLIDVLVGTHA
+594 GLGQVDVLVGTHA

-661 QIKSISSLKTP
+661 QIKGISSLKTP

-692 EIIYRELRRNGQIF
+692 EIIHRELRRNGQIF

-711 IASISKVKTKLENL
+711 IASISKVKTKLEYL

-738 NANKSEEI
+738 NANESEEI

-982 ESLKAPSKDDND
+982 ESLKAPSKDDDD

-1000 KHLRAQISLKQR
+1000 KHLRAQISLKRR

>member
-1 MIQSSLYRAL
+1 MIQSSLYGAL

-33 VISYFKPNTKA
+33 VISYFKPNIKA

-59 SFFEEFLQLLGG
+59 SFFEELLQLLGG
-71 LREFYQALENKQE
+71 LREFYQALENKQK

-195 SLDEPSYKD
+195 SLNEQSYKD

-245 PKALEEIQE
+245 PRALEEIQE
-254 LASLNELDCERFKSL
+254 LASLNELDGERFKFL
-269 KVLENAQGYE
+269 KVLENPHGYE

-288 EGFIALHSNHKIT
+288 ESFIALHSNRKIT

-306 KTILDNVLG
+306 KTMLDNAISAL
-315 TIKKSNMDNVLGTIE
+315 E
-330 KSNMECV
+330 KSHIECV

-370 LNELNPGEWVVHDD
+370 LNELNAGEWVVHDD

-410 LGEDKL
+410 WGEDKL

-429 VAQSDSVPVKDRL
+429 VAQSDSVPIKDRL

-449 LKAKVRTKLLEIAG
+449 LKAKVKNKLLEIAG

-483 LAELEVFKSHAGFEY
+483 LAELEIFKSHAGFEY

-547 QSVLVVPT
+547 QSALVVPT

-563 ETLRARFENFGVK
+563 ETLRERFENFGVK

-661 QIKSISSLKTP
+661 QIKGISSLKIP

-692 EIIYRELRRNGQIF
+692 EIIHRELRRNGQIF

-711 IASISKVKTKLENL
+711 IASISKVKTKLEDL

-738 NANKSEEI
+738 NAHESEEI

-881 GKKRLEKSVEIQLG
+881 GKKRLEKSVEIQLS

-914 YRRLSLCENVDEVGQ
+914 YRRLSLCENTDEVGQ

-959 QLGILKLSNFN
+959 QLGIIKLSNFN
-970 QNITLTYSDEKK
+970 QNITITYSDEKK

-1000 KHLRAQISLKQR
+1000 KHLRAQISLKRH

>member
-11 NKGFDYQILA
+11 NKSFDYQILA

-33 VISYFKPNTKA
+33 VISYLKPNTKA
-44 ILFPEFRA
+44 ILFPEFKA

-84 AIIIAPISALLHPLP
+84 TIIIAPISALLHPLP

-171 EFDPTTQMS
+171 ELDPITQMS

-195 SLDEPSYKD
+195 SLDEPSYKN

-226 WFLGEKANDLLHA
+226 WFLGEKAQDLLSV
-239 YKSVIS
+239 YKSAIS
-245 PKALEEIQE
+245 PRALEEIQE

-288 EGFIALHSNHKIT
+288 EGFIALHSHHKIT

-306 KTILDNVLG
+306 KTILDNAISAL
-315 TIKKSNMDNVLGTIE
+315 E
-330 KSNMECV
+330 KSSIECV

-390 SQLVQHSVLGS
+390 SQLIQHSVLGS
-401 KRDFLEIAY
+401 KRDFLEISY

-429 VAQSDSVPVKDRL
+429 VAQSDSVPAKDRL

-483 LAELEVFKSHAGFEY
+483 LAELEIFKSHAGFEY

-547 QSVLVVPT
+547 QSALVVPT

-563 ETLRARFENFGVK
+563 ETLRARFESFGVR

-594 ELGLIDVLVGTHA
+594 ELGLVDVLVGTHA

-661 QIKSISSLKTP
+661 QIKGISSLKTP

-830 YLGSGESIAY
+830 YLGSGESVAY

-959 QLGILKLSNFN
+959 QLGIIKLSNFN
-970 QNITLTYSDEKK
+970 QNITITYGDEKK

-1000 KHLRAQISLKQR
+1000 KHLRAQISLKRR

>member
-21 CKDFKESELAKE
+21 CKNFKESKLAKE
-33 VISYFKPNTKA
+33 VISYFKPHTKA

-84 AIIIAPISALLHPLP
+84 TIIIAPISALLHPLP

-195 SLDEPSYKD
+195 SLDESSYKD

-245 PKALEEIQE
+245 TKALEEIQE
-254 LASLNELDCERFKSL
+254 LAGLNELDGERFKFL
-269 KVLENAQGYE
+269 KVLENPQGYE

-315 TIKKSNMDNVLGTIE
+315 TIE
-330 KSNMECV
+330 KSSMECV

-470 ERNLILGKKMDTH
+470 ERNLILGKKMDVH

-547 QSVLVVPT
+547 QSALVVPT

-563 ETLRARFENFGVK
+563 ETLKARFENFGVK

-581 RYASEKNKLLKAV
+581 RYIKTSEKNKLLKAV
-594 ELGLIDVLVGTHA
+594 ELGQIDALIGTHA

-612 FKNLGLVVVDE
+612 FKNLGLMVVDE

-661 QIKSISSLKTP
+661 QIKGISSLKTP

-711 IASISKVKTKLENL
+711 IASISKVKTKLEEL

-738 NANKSEEI
+738 NAYESEEI

-914 YRRLSLCENVDEVGQ
+914 YRRLSLCENTDEVGQ

-959 QLGILKLSNFN
+959 QLGIIKLSNFN
-970 QNITLTYSDEKK
+970 QNITLTYSDEHK

-1000 KHLRAQISLKQR
+1000 KHLRAQISLKRS

>member
-1 MIQSSLYRAL
+1 MIQSSLYKAL

-21 CKDFKESELAKE
+21 CKDFKESKLAKE
-33 VISYFKPNTKA
+33 VISYFRPNTKA

-71 LREFYQALENKQE
+71 LREFYQALEDKQE
-84 AIIIAPISALLHPLP
+84 AIIIAPISTLLHPLP

-144 GDIVDIYAP
+144 GDIVDIYIP

-161 FFDTECESIK
+161 FFDAECESIK
-171 EFDPTTQMS
+171 ELDPTTQMS

-195 SLDEPSYKD
+195 SLNEPSYKD

-245 PKALEEIQE
+245 PRALEEIQE
-254 LASLNELDCERFKSL
+254 LASLNELDYERFKFL

-306 KTILDNVLG
+306 KTILDNAISAL
-315 TIKKSNMDNVLGTIE
+315 E
-330 KSNMECV
+330 RSNMECV

-349 GIFIS
+349 RIFIS

-370 LNELNPGEWVVHDD
+370 LNELNAGEWVVHDD

-429 VAQSDSVPVKDRL
+429 VAQSDSVPIKDRL

-449 LKAKVRTKLLEIAG
+449 LKAKVKTKLLEIAS

-507 EISKDLSSKRVMD
+507 EISKDLSSRRVMD

-547 QSVLVVPT
+547 QSALVVPT

-607 ILGAK
+607 IFCAK

-661 QIKSISSLKTP
+661 QIKGISSLKIP

-769 LPNAN
+769 LSNAN

-959 QLGILKLSNFN
+959 QLGIIKLSNFN
-970 QNITLTYSDEKK
+970 QNITLTYNDEKK

-1000 KHLRAQISLKQR
+1000 KHLRAQISLKRR

>member
-11 NKGFDYQILA
+11 SKGFDYQILA

-44 ILFPEFRA
+44 VLFPEFRA

-144 GDIVDIYAP
+144 GDIVDIYVP

-204 LKTKVEQSPLN
+204 LKTKVEQNPLN

-226 WFLGEKANDLLHA
+226 WFLGEKAQDLLIV

-245 PKALEEIQE
+245 PRALEEIQE
-254 LASLNELDCERFKSL
+254 LASLNELDCERFKFL

-306 KTILDNVLG
+306 KTILDNAISVL
-315 TIKKSNMDNVLGTIE
+315 E
-330 KSNMECV
+330 KSSMECV

-370 LNELNPGEWVVHDD
+370 LNELNAGEWVVHDD

-449 LKAKVRTKLLEIAG
+449 LKAKVRTKLLEIAS

-470 ERNLILGKKMDTH
+470 ERNLILGKKMDVH

-507 EISKDLSSKRVMD
+507 EISKDLSSHRVMD

-547 QSVLVVPT
+547 QSALVVPT

-563 ETLRARFENFGVK
+563 ETLRVRFENFGVK

-594 ELGLIDVLVGTHA
+594 ELGLVDVLVGTHA

-661 QIKSISSLKTP
+661 QIKGISSLKTP

-692 EIIYRELRRNGQIF
+692 EIIHRELRRNGQIF

-738 NANKSEEI
+738 NANESEEI

-959 QLGILKLSNFN
+959 QLGIIKLSNFN
-970 QNITLTYSDEKK
+970 QNITLTYSDEHK

-1000 KHLRAQISLKQR
+1000 KHLRAQISLKRR

>member
-1 MIQSSLYRAL
+1 MIQSSLYGAL

-33 VISYFKPNTKA
+33 VISYFKPNTKV

-144 GDIVDIYAP
+144 GDIVDIYVP

-195 SLDEPSYKD
+195 SLNEQSYKD

-254 LASLNELDCERFKSL
+254 LASLNELDNERFKFL
-269 KVLENAQGYE
+269 KVLENPQGYE

-288 EGFIALHSNHKIT
+288 ESFIALHSNRKIT

-306 KTILDNVLG
+306 KTILDNA
-315 TIKKSNMDNVLGTIE
+315 IRAFE
-330 KSNMECV
+330 KSHIECV

-370 LNELNPGEWVVHDD
+370 LNELNAGEWVVHDD

-410 LGEDKL
+410 WGEDKL

-429 VAQSDSVPVKDRL
+429 VAQSDSVPTKDRL

-449 LKAKVRTKLLEIAG
+449 LKAKVKNKLLEIAG

-483 LAELEVFKSHAGFEY
+483 LAELEIFKSHAGFEY

-547 QSVLVVPT
+547 QSALVVPT

-661 QIKSISSLKTP
+661 QIKGISSLKIP

-692 EIIYRELRRNGQIF
+692 EIIHRELRRNGQVF

-711 IASISKVKTKLENL
+711 IASISKVKTKLEDL

-738 NANKSEEI
+738 NAHESEEA

-881 GKKRLEKSVEIQLG
+881 GKKRLEKSVEIQLS

-914 YRRLSLCENVDEVGQ
+914 YRRLSLCENTDEVGQ

-959 QLGILKLSNFN
+959 QLGIIKLSNFN
-970 QNITLTYSDEKK
+970 QNITITYSDEKK

-1000 KHLRAQISLKQR
+1000 KHLHAQISLKQH

>member
-33 VISYFKPNTKA
+33 IISYFKPNIKA

-84 AIIIAPISALLHPLP
+84 VIVIAPISALLHPLP

-144 GDIVDIYAP
+144 GDIVDIYVP

-171 EFDPTTQMS
+171 ELDPTTQMS

-226 WFLGEKANDLLHA
+226 WFLGEKANDLLRA
-239 YKSVIS
+239 YKSIIS
-245 PKALEEIQE
+245 PRALEEIQE
-254 LASLNELDCERFKSL
+254 LASLNELDCERFKLL

-301 LLAPN
+301 LLTPN
-306 KTILDNVLG
+306 KTILDNAISTL
-315 TIKKSNMDNVLGTIE
+315 E
-330 KSNMECV
+330 KSSMECV

-349 GIFIS
+349 RIFIS

-370 LNELNPGEWVVHDD
+370 LNELNAGEWVVHDD

-470 ERNLILGKKMDTH
+470 ERNLILGKKMDVH

-507 EISKDLSSKRVMD
+507 EISKDLSSHRVMD

-547 QSVLVVPT
+547 QSALVVPT

-581 RYASEKNKLLKAV
+581 RYVSEKNKLLKAV
-594 ELGLIDVLVGTHA
+594 ELGQVDALIGTHA

-661 QIKSISSLKTP
+661 QIKGISSLKTP

-692 EIIYRELRRNGQIF
+692 EIIHRELRRNGQIF

-738 NANKSEEI
+738 NANESEEI

-934 EDRFGKIDDLSAQ
+934 EDRFGKMDDLSAQ

-959 QLGILKLSNFN
+959 QLGIIKLSNFN
-970 QNITLTYSDEKK
+970 QNITLTYNDEHK

-1000 KHLRAQISLKQR
+1000 KHLRAQISLKRR